1 MIGDDFVKLKIVLT
15 EEERRGLERLADEQ
29 LRAPWEQVR
38 WIIRQELIR
47 GVSCLAKRQRTWT
60 NGTSRE
66 CIHYATRLA

>member
-1 MIGDDFVKLKIVLT
+1 MKIPDIRKLRMIGDDFVKLKIVLT

-47 GVSCLAKRQRTWT
+47 RGILSGEKTEDVDERD
-60 NGTSRE
+60 E
-66 CIHYATRLA
+66 

>member
-47 GVSCLAKRQRTWT
+47 RGILSGEKAEDAGERDQGMYSLR
-60 NGTSRE
+60 N
-66 CIHYATRLA
+66 